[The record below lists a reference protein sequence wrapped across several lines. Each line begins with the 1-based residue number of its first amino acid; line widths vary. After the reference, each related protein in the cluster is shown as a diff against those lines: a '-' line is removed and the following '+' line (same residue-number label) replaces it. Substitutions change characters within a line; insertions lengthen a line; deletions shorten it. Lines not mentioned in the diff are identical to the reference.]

1 MSTLQQTPIPELAA
15 AAAWRASAGRAPAY
29 RLSHP
34 WASGAIFAVGDLAA
48 LSLAAAVSLLIW
60 SRADARLA
68 PASYLPLWP
77 VLLTFLIA
85 YAASGLYPG
94 FGCNV
99 ADELRKLSIAT
110 SLVYPALA
118 VTAFLLKDAAS
129 FSRAVFLLAWA
140 QSLALVP
147 LIRALLRHSLESQ
160 PWWGDSVIV
169 IGAADAASAVA
180 SSLAERPE
188 LGLKPLLVLDDP
200 RHAPAASRALGIRH
214 AILVGTPG
222 AGLAT
227 AYRDLS
233 RVFRRVTIVPELSG
247 LSSLWVE
254 ARDLGGVIGLEF
266 RQRLLMPGV
275 RAVKRAVD
283 LWLILATAALA
294 LPFVLLIAAAIRL
307 TSSGPVFYRQVRYG
321 QNGEPFTAW
330 KFRSMVRN
338 AGDILARHLDQ
349 NPSLRREWER
359 DHKLRRDPRVT
370 AVGRFLRR
378 TSLDELP
385 QIWNV
390 LVGQMSV
397 VGPRPIV
404 AEEIPLY
411 GDAYDL
417 YTQVRPGITGLWQV
431 SGRNDL
437 SYEKRVQLDTYYIRN
452 WSPWLD
458 LYILARTVSAVILA
472 RGAY

>member
-1 MSTLQQTPIPELAA
+1 M
-15 AAAWRASAGRAPAY
+15 
-29 RLSHP
+29 
-34 WASGAIFAVGDLAA
+34 FATGDLAA
-48 LSLAAAVSLLIW
+48 LSIAAASSVVIR
-60 SRADARLA
+60 SRVDGRLA
-68 PASYLPLWP
+68 LETYVHLWP

-94 FGCNV
+94 FGRNA
-99 ADELRKLSIAT
+99 ADELRKLSLAT
-110 SLVYPALA
+110 SLVYLALA
-118 VTAFLLKDAAS
+118 VTAFLLKDSAA

-140 QSLALVP
+140 LSLAIVP
-147 LIRALLRHSLESQ
+147 VGRAVLRHSVERRA
-160 PWWGDSVIV
+160 WWGDAVV
-169 IGAADAASAVA
+169 VVGGGDAAAAVA
-180 SSLAERPE
+180 RSLEERPD
-188 LGLKPLLVLDDP
+188 LGLRPVLILDDP
-200 RHAPAASRALGIRH
+200 RQALAGAHALGLRH

-222 AGLAT
+222 SELAKG
-227 AYRDLS
+227 YRELS

-254 ARDLGGVIGLEF
+254 PRDLGGVIGLEF

-275 RAVKRAVD
+275 RAVKRVVD
-283 LWLILATAALA
+283 LGLILATAALA
-294 LPFVLLIAAAIRL
+294 LPFVVLIAAAIRL
-307 TSSGPVFYRQVRYG
+307 TSAGPVFYRQVRYG
-321 QNGEPFTAW
+321 RNGKTFTAW
-330 KFRSMVRN
+330 KFRSMVRD
-338 AGDILARHLDQ
+338 ARDVLAHHLETS
-349 NPSLRREWER
+349 PELRREWDR

-390 LVGQMSV
+390 LLGQMSV

-404 AEEIPLY
+404 ADEIPLY
-411 GDAYDL
+411 GDCYEL

-437 SYEKRVQLDTYYIRN
+437 TYEKRVHLDTYYIRN

-458 LYILARTVSAVILA
+458 LYILARTVAAVLLA
-472 RGAY
+472 RGAS

>member
-1 MSTLQQTPIPELAA
+1 MSTLQQTPIRELAS
-15 AAAWRASAGRAPAY
+15 WSDAGRAGVY

-34 WASGAIFAVGDLAA
+34 SVSGAMFAVGDLAS
-48 LSLAAAVSLLIW
+48 LSVAAVSSVLIW
-60 SRADARLA
+60 SRADARLV
-68 PASYLPLWP
+68 PENYLPLWP
-77 VLLTFLIA
+77 VLLTFVIA

-94 FGCNV
+94 FGRNA
-99 ADELRKLSIAT
+99 ADELRKLSVAT

-140 QSLALVP
+140 QSLVIVP
-147 LIRALLRHSLESQ
+147 VGRALLRHSLEGQ
-160 PWWGDSVIV
+160 PWWGDAVVV
-169 IGAADAASAVA
+169 IGDGDAASAVVR
-180 SSLAERPE
+180 SLTELPE
-188 LGLKPLLVLDDP
+188 LGLRPVLVVRDP
-200 RHAPAASRALGIRH
+200 RHAAAACGALGIRH
-214 AILVGTPG
+214 AILAGTPG
-222 AGLAT
+222 GELAKG
-227 AYRDLS
+227 YRELS

-266 RQRLLMPGV
+266 RQRLLMPGA
-275 RAVKRAVD
+275 RAVKRAID

-294 LPFVLLIAAAIRL
+294 LPFVVLIAAAIRL
-307 TSSGPVFYRQVRYG
+307 TSGGPVFYQQVRCG
-321 QNGEPFTAW
+321 HNGATFTAW

-338 AGDILARHLDQ
+338 ASEVLARHLHA
-349 NPSLRREWER
+349 NPALREEWDR

-390 LVGQMSV
+390 LLGEMSV

-404 AEEIPLY
+404 ADEIPLY
-411 GDAYDL
+411 GDAYEL
-417 YTQVRPGITGLWQV
+417 YMQVKPGITGLWQG

-437 SYEKRVQLDTYYIRN
+437 PYEKRVHLDTYYIRN

-458 LYILARTVSAVILA
+458 LYILARTVAAVLFA

>member
-1 MSTLQQTPIPELAA
+1 MSTLQQTPIPELVASA
-15 AAAWRASAGRAPAY
+15 SWRASGRAGVH

-34 WASGAIFAVGDLAA
+34 WVSAAIFAAGDLAA
-48 LSLAAAVSLLIW
+48 LSLAAGASVLIW
-60 SRADARLA
+60 SCVDARLA
-68 PASYLPLWP
+68 PETYVHLWP

-94 FGCNV
+94 FGRNV
-99 ADELRKLSIAT
+99 ADELHRLSVAT

-140 QSLALVP
+140 QSLAIVP
-147 LIRALLRHSLESQ
+147 LVRALLRRSLERRS
-160 PWWGDSVIV
+160 WWGDAVVIV
-169 IGAADAASAVA
+169 GAADAANAVA
-180 SSLAERPE
+180 LSLAERPE
-188 LGLKPLLVLDDP
+188 LGLRPVLVLDDP
-200 RHAPAASRALGIRH
+200 RHALAASRSLGIRH
-214 AILVGTPG
+214 GILVGTPG
-222 AGLAT
+222 GELARG
-227 AYRDLS
+227 YGELS
-233 RVFRRVTIVPELSG
+233 RVFRRVTIVPELHG

-266 RQRLLMPGV
+266 RQRLLMPGA

-283 LWLILATAALA
+283 LCLILGTAALA
-294 LPFVLLIAAAIRL
+294 LPFVLLIAAAIKL
-307 TSSGPVFYRQVRYG
+307 TSAGPVFYRQSRYG
-321 QNGEPFTAW
+321 RNGATFTAW

-338 AGDILARHLDQ
+338 ASDVLARHLET
-349 NPSLRREWER
+349 NPALRREWER

-390 LVGQMSV
+390 LLGEMSV

-404 AEEIPLY
+404 ADEIPLY
-411 GDAYDL
+411 GEAYDL
-417 YTQVRPGITGLWQV
+417 FTQVRPGITGLWQV

-437 SYEKRVQLDTYYIRN
+437 TYEKRVYLDTYYIRN

-458 LYILARTVSAVILA
+458 LYILARTVAAVATA

>member
-1 MSTLQQTPIPELAA
+1 MSTLQQAPIPELVATLP
-15 AAAWRASAGRAPAY
+15 SARVGGH

-34 WASGAIFAVGDLAA
+34 WASSAIFAMGDLAA
-48 LSLAAAVSLLIW
+48 LSIAAAASLFIW
-60 SRADARLA
+60 SRADARLT
-68 PASYLPLWP
+68 PESYLRLWP

-94 FGCNV
+94 FGRNV
-99 ADELRKLSIAT
+99 ADELHRLSVAT

-118 VTAFLLKDAAS
+118 VTAFLLKDAAD

-147 LIRALLRHSLESQ
+147 LVRALFRRSLKRR
-160 PWWGDSVIV
+160 PWWGDAVVV
-169 IGAADAASAVA
+169 IGTADAAKAVA
-180 SSLAERPE
+180 RSLAERPE
-188 LGLKPLLVLDDP
+188 LGLRPVLVLDDP
-200 RHAPAASRALGIRH
+200 RHALAASLTLGIRH
-214 AILVGTPG
+214 AVLVGTPG
-222 AGLAT
+222 GELARG
-227 AYRDLS
+227 YGELS

-266 RQRLLMPGV
+266 RQRLLMPGA

-283 LWLILATAALA
+283 LWLIFATAALA

-307 TSSGPVFYRQVRYG
+307 TSAGPVFYRQVRYG
-321 QNGEPFTAW
+321 RNGATFTAW

-338 AGDILARHLDQ
+338 SSEVLARHLEA
-349 NPSLRREWER
+349 NPALRDEWDR
-359 DHKLRRDPRVT
+359 DHKLRSDPRVT

-390 LVGQMSV
+390 LLGEMSV

-404 AEEIPLY
+404 ADEIRLY

-417 YTQVRPGITGLWQV
+417 YKQVRPGITGLWQV

-437 SYEKRVQLDTYYIRN
+437 AYEKRVYLDTYYIRN

-458 LYILARTVSAVILA
+458 LYILARTVAAVATA